1 MKQAQVWT
9 ILALAAA
16 GLLLASCSSTYL
28 NSSWKDPAYTG
39 KVKNVYI
46 IGIAKQD
53 TTRRVFED
61 EFDRQLAAFGITGQS
76 SYRDMPNSEEI
87 DEAKIVANVKS
98 NGADAVLMALATGKR
113 TEEVVNPGRVS
124 SYGSGPYYGGR
135 GGYGGYRGYGNYYN
149 QRREVIYEPA
159 TITQFEVV
167 TVEANLF
174 DTKTK
179 EMIWSAQLETV
190 IESDMQTLLK
200 EFIETVIKDMDSKGL
215 L

>member
-1 MKQAQVWT
+1 MKSEHFWKFLLLGT
-9 ILALAAA
+9 ILLA
-16 GLLLASCSSTYL
+16 GCSSTYL

-39 KVKNVYI
+39 KVNNIYI
-46 IGIAKQD
+46 IGIAKQG
-53 TTRRVFED
+53 TTRRIFED

-76 SYRDMPNSEEI
+76 SYKDMPNSEEV
-87 DEAKIVANVKS
+87 DEAKIVANVKA
-98 NGADAVLMALATGKR
+98 NGTDSVLMALATGKR

-135 GGYGGYRGYGNYYN
+135 GGYGGSRGYGNYYN
-149 QRREVIYEPA
+149 QRRDVIYQPA

-167 TVEANLF
+167 TIEANLY
-174 DTKTK
+174 DAKTK

-190 IESDMQTLLK
+190 LESDMQTLLK

>member
-1 MKQAQVWT
+1 MSSKQFWT
-9 ILALAAA
+9 SLALSA
-16 GLLLASCSSTYL
+16 LLLAGCSSTYL
-28 NSSWKDPAYTG
+28 NSSWKDPGYTG
-39 KVKNVYI
+39 KVKNVYV
-46 IGIAKQD
+46 IGISKQE

-61 EFDRQLAAFGITGQS
+61 EFDRQLAGFGITGQS
-76 SYRDMPNSEEI
+76 SYKDMPNSEEI

-149 QRREVIYEPA
+149 QRREVIYQPA

-167 TVEANLF
+167 TIEANLF
-174 DTKTK
+174 DVKTK

-190 IESDMQTLLK
+190 LESDMQSLIT
-200 EFIETVIKDMDSKGL
+200 EFIEKVIKDMDSKGL